1 MNLLSLIH
9 LVVFILLVYRV
20 GFGQNS
26 LPEYFR
32 LQEKVVVQ
40 KQINDKLEQRNQR
53 LRTEIHDLKEGTDA
67 IEEHARRDLGFIKS
81 NETFYRVLHKSEI
94 Q

>member
-1 MNLLSLIH
+1 MNTLSLIH
-9 LVVFILLVYRV
+9 LVVFALLVYRI
-20 GFGQNS
+20 GFGHNS

-32 LQEKVVVQ
+32 LQEKVMIQ
-40 KQINDKLEQRNQR
+40 QQINDKLEQRNHI
-53 LRTEIHDLKEGTDA
+53 LRREVQDLQEGTDA
-67 IEEHARRDLGFIKS
+67 IEEHARYDLGFIKS